1 MHTPS
6 PRTLIALAFT
16 AAAIPGATA
25 APLVFR
31 ASGTIEMFSHFSGS
45 EFHPFTG
52 VADNDPVLFHFEFD
66 TDATPS
72 SIDGDWYRYSF
83 DGSSSY
89 VELGTNR
96 AYFETIVLG
105 TGVSSSGSGGITF
118 TGENQSLGFS
128 AGARLF
134 SFSPLSGEIP
144 IALDFD
150 EFTSQQDFYADSFSN
165 QFLLPIAFGSLDS
178 ASITPAPSSI
188 FPFACG
194 ALLMTRRRREP
205 SRARTALEI

>member
-1 MHTPS
+1 MLIRS
-6 PRTLIALAFT
+6 PRTLAVFTGIAC
-16 AAAIPGATA
+16 AISGASA

-105 TGVSSSGSGGITF
+105 TGVTSSGYGGITF
-118 TGENQSLGFS
+118 TGENQGLRFS
-128 AGARLF
+128 AGAGLF
-134 SFSPLSGEIP
+134 SYSPLSGEIP
-144 IALDFD
+144 TSLDFD
-150 EFTSQQDFYADSFSN
+150 EFTSQRDFYADSYSN

-178 ASITPAPSSI
+178 ASITPTPSSALPI
-188 FPFACG
+188 ACG
-194 ALLMTRRRREP
+194 ALLMTRRRR
-205 SRARTALEI
+205 